1 MIYSLLAISE
11 FATKLVAGLSGMIFA
26 VLIIGLVFGIRN
38 KKPKNINPEEL
49 KRKALEQQRE
59 TPEESKKSKKKN
71 NSEKQMKR
79 TNLQTTIPPKAR
91 RKTNPKPKKKANN
104 AKTRHGVFFFLF
116 LCANGL

>member
-11 FATKLVAGLSGMIFA
+11 FTTKLVAGLSGMSFA

-71 NSEKQMKR
+71 NSEKADE
-79 TNLQTTIPPKAR
+79 TNESSNNNTAESK
-91 RKTNPKPKKKANN
+91 KENKPETKKESK
-104 AKTRHGVFFFLF
+104 
-116 LCANGL
+116 

>member
-26 VLIIGLVFGIRN
+26 ALIIGLVFGIRN

-59 TPEESKKSKKKN
+59 TPEESKKSKMKN
-71 NSEKQMKR
+71 NSEKADE
-79 TNLQTTIPPKAR
+79 TNESSNNNTAESK
-91 RKTNPKPKKKANN
+91 KENKPETKKEDK
-104 AKTRHGVFFFLF
+104 
-116 LCANGL
+116 

>member
-49 KRKALEQQRE
+49 KRKALEQQLE
-59 TPEESKKSKKKN
+59 KPEESKKSKTKN
-71 NSEKQMKR
+71 NSEKADE
-79 TNLQTTIPPKAR
+79 TNESSNNNTAES
-91 RKTNPKPKKKANN
+91 KKKN
-104 AKTRHGVFFFLF
+104 KPETKKESK
-116 LCANGL
+116 

>member
-11 FATKLVAGLSGMIFA
+11 FTTKLVAGLSGMIFA

-59 TPEESKKSKKKN
+59 KPEESKKSKKKN
-71 NSEKQMKR
+71 NSEKADE
-79 TNLQTTIPPKAR
+79 TNESSNNNTAESK
-91 RKTNPKPKKKANN
+91 KENKPETKKESK
-104 AKTRHGVFFFLF
+104 
-116 LCANGL
+116 